1 MAVFER
7 LLARLLVVAPNRW
20 VLKGALALDFRLG
33 ARSRS
38 TKDMDLVRLDSA
50 DAATADMLAVQT
62 CDLGDHFAF
71 AVHRTDRLDALT
83 EGSAVRHHLRA
94 QLAGRI
100 FEETTVDIGL
110 ADPLGWSPDPII
122 CPDLLS
128 FAGITPI
135 YVSVLPLAQY
145 VAEKLHAYT
154 RGYSGG
160 AILST
165 RVKDLADLVLIAEFA
180 SFDAVHLRE
189 ALIGV
194 FAGRGRQSLPAAIP
208 LPPDTWLAPHRILA
222 EPVGIDP
229 DVLQGHAHAAAFLD
243 PVLAV
248 PFEGRWDHLAQ
259 RWVAPGAGAQRC
271 ILAPRP
277 AREGCRMLPTICT
290 SGPGAAFEY
299 LPQPVGC
306 GYVPPLCRALPTS
319 RTTHRGTAGAG
330 PPRSPVEERAW

>member
-1 MAVFER
+1 MVVFER

-20 VLKGALALDFRLG
+20 VLNGALALDFRLG

-83 EGSAVRHHLRA
+83 EGSAVLYHLRA

-110 ADPLGWSPDPII
+110 GDPLGWLPDPLI

-128 FAGITPI
+128 FAGIAPI
-135 YVSVLPLAQY
+135 HVPVLPLARH

-160 AILST
+160 AIAST
-165 RVKDLADLVLIAEFA
+165 RVKHLVDLVLIAELA
-180 SFDAVHLRE
+180 SFDAAHLRE

-194 FAGRGRQSLPAAIP
+194 FAGRDRQLLSAVVPPP
-208 LPPDTWLAPHRILA
+208 LGTWLTPYRVLA

-248 PFEGRWDHLAQ
+248 PFEGRWDHLARQ
-259 RWVAPGAGAQRC
+259 WVVPGAGA
-271 ILAPRP
+271 
-277 AREGCRMLPTICT
+277 
-290 SGPGAAFEY
+290 
-299 LPQPVGC
+299 
-306 GYVPPLCRALPTS
+306 
-319 RTTHRGTAGAG
+319 
-330 PPRSPVEERAW
+330 